1 MTEQNSNK
9 SHRQLK
15 SQMIN
20 YSNSGKDF
28 EIPVDIMEKWQ
39 RMVNIMSKLLHVP
52 TGFIMKVNAPNIQIF
67 TANVA
72 DTNPYHAGQNFELAG
87 LYCEEVMKSDDLLCV
102 PDALKDPEWDNNPEI
117 PAGFVYYLGYPIH
130 WPTGKMFGTI
140 CVQDYKNN
148 SYATDNKDLLKEF
161 RSVCEHD
168 LLMVQM
174 RVNLESI
181 VAERT
186 VDLRMSEE
194 RFRMTFEQAA
204 VGIAH
209 VAPDGKFIRINQKFC
224 NIVGYSNEE
233 MTARRFQDIMHL
245 EDLSIDLEYYDQM
258 LARKIETYSM
268 EKRYIHKNKTTVWVN
283 LTISLVW
290 KDIGDPDYFIAVI
303 EDISKRKKVEEAL
316 KKETEFQ
323 KLISKI
329 STLFINIPVVDI
341 DQAINKQFKEIG
353 EFFNAD
359 RVTIGQL
366 SEKGE
371 VLAATN
377 MWFSDK
383 VNAEKLATD
392 MMGATYPNLVNHLK
406 DQKYWSFSN
415 PDDFS
420 HWHPERETIEKMDF
434 KSGLVINTSFEKS
447 ILEIFV
453 IDIMHSNRVWTKNI
467 IEQVKLLGNI
477 FSNAL
482 NRKHAEQALLKEAKF
497 KQLVSQ
503 LSSKFTALS
512 GVEFEHAIENSLAE
526 VGSFFGVD
534 TVRLYQLS
542 PQGEVLKFRLK
553 WQSDQLAPQNEMTE
567 IHNMTYPNLAAH
579 YSSGKSIEFNK
590 FVDSPKW
597 PEVRNILKFFGTK
610 AGVGVPLESD
620 NSCVDVFA
628 MDTVISDYQWPD
640 GIIEQAK
647 VVGKVL
653 LSAILRREAEVIIQ
667 NGYSEIRQLKDQ
679 LKQENIYLKEEIK
692 VTKNFDTI
700 IGQSSALK
708 YVLHRL
714 EQVAPTNA
722 NVLIGGATGTGKEL
736 FANALHKISL
746 RKDKP
751 LIIVGC
757 ASLSPTLIESE
768 LFGHD
773 KGAFTGA
780 DNTRIG
786 RFELANGATIFLD
799 EIGDLPLELQPK
811 LLRIIQE
818 GEFERLGSSKT
829 RKVDVRIIVAT
840 NRNLEEEVEQGRF
853 RRDLYYRLSSF
864 IITIPPLKERT
875 DDIPLL
881 VNFLVDKFAKRHN
894 KNIKTIPKSVM
905 RKLTNYSWPGNV
917 RELEN
922 VIENALIISDK
933 GILIVELPSISKSSS
948 MHRTK
953 LQDIEKDHIIS
964 VLESTNW
971 KLGGT
976 GGAAEILGLKRTT
989 LYAKME
995 KLGIEKLK

>member
-9 SHRQLK
+9 SHRQLN
-15 SQMIN
+15 SQLIN

-52 TGFIMKVNAPNIQIF
+52 TGFIMKVNAPDIQIF

-87 LYCEEVMKSDDLLCV
+87 LYCEEVMKSDDSLCV

-168 LLMVQM
+168 LLMFQM
-174 RVNLESI
+174 RMNLESI
-181 VAERT
+181 VTERT
-186 VDLRMSEE
+186 VDLRLSEE
-194 RFRMTFEQAA
+194 LFRSTFEQAA

-209 VAPDGKFIRINQKFC
+209 VDKNGKFLRLNQKFC
-224 NIVGYSNEE
+224 EIVGYTKEE
-233 MTARRFQDIMHL
+233 MTAQTFQDITHP
-245 EDLSIDLEYYDQM
+245 EDLSTNLEYYKQM
-258 LARKIETYSM
+258 LAHEIETYSM
-268 EKRYIHKNKTTVWVN
+268 EKRYIKKNKTKVWVN
-283 LTISLVW
+283 LTVSLVW
-290 KDIGDPDYFIAVI
+290 KDNGSPDYFIAVI
-303 EDISKRKKVEEAL
+303 EDISKRKKVEKAL
-316 KKETEFQ
+316 KKETDFQ
-323 KLISKI
+323 ELISKI
-329 STLFINIPVVDI
+329 STLFINIPVEEI
-341 DQAINKQFKEIG
+341 DQTINKQFKEIG
-353 EFFNAD
+353 EFFDAD

-420 HWHPERETIEKMDF
+420 HWHPERETIEKTDF

-467 IEQVKLLGNI
+467 IDQVKLLGNI

-526 VGSFFGVD
+526 VGRFFDVD

-620 NSCVDVFA
+620 KSGVDVFA
-628 MDTVISDYQWPD
+628 MDTVISDYQWPN

-667 NGYSEIRQLKDQ
+667 NGYSEIRRLQNQ

-757 ASLSPTLIESE
+757 ASLSPTLIESD

-829 RKVDVRIIVAT
+829 RKVDVRIIAAT

-933 GILIVELPSISKSSS
+933 GILKVELPSISKSSS

>member
-1 MTEQNSNK
+1 MV
-9 SHRQLK
+9 
-15 SQMIN
+15 N
-20 YSNSGKDF
+20 YSDSGNDF

-52 TGFIMKVNAPNIQIF
+52 TGFIMKVNAPDIQIF

-102 PDALKDPEWDNNPEI
+102 PDALKDPKWDNNPEI
-117 PAGFVYYLGYPIH
+117 QAGFVYYLGYPIH
-130 WPTGKMFGTI
+130 WPTGKIFGTI

-209 VAPDGKFIRINQKFC
+209 AAPDGKFIRINQKFC

-233 MTARRFQDIMHL
+233 MTARRFQDITHP
-245 EDLSIDLEYYDQM
+245 EDLSIDLKYYEQM
-258 LARKIETYSM
+258 LAREIETYSI
-268 EKRYIHKNKTTVWVN
+268 EKRYIHKNKTAVWVN
-283 LTISLVW
+283 LTVSLVW

-316 KKETEFQ
+316 KKE
-323 KLISKI
+323 
-329 STLFINIPVVDI
+329 
-341 DQAINKQFKEIG
+341 G
-353 EFFNAD
+353 E
-359 RVTIGQL
+359 
-366 SEKGE
+366 
-371 VLAATN
+371 
-377 MWFSDK
+377 
-383 VNAEKLATD
+383 
-392 MMGATYPNLVNHLK
+392 
-406 DQKYWSFSN
+406 
-415 PDDFS
+415 
-420 HWHPERETIEKMDF
+420 
-434 KSGLVINTSFEKS
+434 
-447 ILEIFV
+447 
-453 IDIMHSNRVWTKNI
+453 
-467 IEQVKLLGNI
+467 
-477 FSNAL
+477 
-482 NRKHAEQALLKEAKF
+482 F

-512 GVEFEHAIENSLAE
+512 GVQFEHAIENSLE
-526 VGSFFGVD
+526 EIGNFFGVD

-579 YSSGKSIEFNK
+579 YSSGKSVVFNK

-620 NSCVDVFA
+620 NSGVDVFA

-667 NGYSEIRQLKDQ
+667 NGYSEIRRLKDQ

-757 ASLSPTLIESE
+757 ASLSPTLIESD

-799 EIGDLPLELQPK
+799 EIGDLPMELQPK

-829 RKVDVRIIVAT
+829 RKVDVRIIAAT

-853 RRDLYYRLSSF
+853 RQDLYYRLSSF

-881 VNFLVDKFAKRHN
+881 VNFLVNKFAKRYN

-922 VIENALIISDK
+922 IIENALIISDK
-933 GILIVELPSISKSSS
+933 GILKVELPGISKSPSI
-948 MHRTK
+948 HRSK

-971 KLGGT
+971 RLGGI

-989 LYAKME
+989 LYAKMD
-995 KLGIEKLK
+995 KLGIKKLI

>member
-1 MTEQNSNK
+1 MV
-9 SHRQLK
+9 
-15 SQMIN
+15 N

-28 EIPVDIMEKWQ
+28 EIPVDVMEKWQ

-72 DTNPYHAGQNFELAG
+72 DTNPYHAGQNFELNG
-87 LYCEEVMKSDDLLCV
+87 LYCEEVMKSDNLLCV
-102 PDALKDPEWDNNPEI
+102 PDALKNPEWENNPEI
-117 PAGFVYYLGYPIH
+117 PAGFIYYLGYPIH

-148 SYATDNKDLLKEF
+148 THATNNKELLVEF
-161 RSVCEHD
+161 RSVCEQD

-174 RVNLESI
+174 RMNLESI
-181 VAERT
+181 VAEQT

-204 VGIAH
+204 VGVAH
-209 VAPDGKFIRINQKFC
+209 VALDGIFLRINQRFC
-224 NIVGYSNEE
+224 DIVGYSTEE
-233 MTARRFQDIMHL
+233 MLTRTFQDITHPD
-245 EDLSIDLEYYDQM
+245 DLDTDLEYVRQV
-258 LARKIETYSM
+258 LADEIKTYSM
-268 EKRYIHKNKTTVWVN
+268 EKRYFKKNGKVVWIN
-283 LTISLVW
+283 LTVSLLRDDNG
-290 KDIGDPDYFIAVI
+290 KPRYFIAVV
-303 EDISKRKKVEEAL
+303 EDISERKLAVKALEKEA
-316 KKETEFQ
+316 EFQ
-323 KLISKI
+323 ELVANI
-329 STLFINIPVVDI
+329 STLFINLPADKI
-341 DQAINKQFKEIG
+341 DEAINEQFKKIG
-353 EFFNAD
+353 AFFNAD
-359 RVTIGQL
+359 RVTIAYL
-366 SEKGE
+366 PEKGE
-371 VLAATN
+371 PLPPAH

-383 VNAEKLATD
+383 KISEKITTL
-392 MMGATYPNLVNHLK
+392 MMGATYPNLVNYLK
-406 DQKYWSFSN
+406 DQEYWSFSVLE
-415 PDDFS
+415 PDKYS
-420 HWHPERETIEKMDF
+420 HWLPERETIEKTDF
-434 KSGLVINTSFEKS
+434 KSGLVINTSFKKS

-453 IDIMHSNRVWTKNI
+453 IDVMHSNRVWTKNI

-482 NRKHAEQALLKEAKF
+482 NRKHAEQALLKEAEF

-512 GVEFEHAIENSLAE
+512 GIQFEHAIENSLE
-526 VGSFFGVD
+526 EIGNFFGVD

-542 PQGEVLKFRLK
+542 LQGEVLKFRLK

-579 YSSGKSIEFNK
+579 YSSGKSVVFNK

-620 NSCVDVFA
+620 NSGVDVFA

-667 NGYSEIRQLKDQ
+667 NGYSEIRRLKDQ

-757 ASLSPTLIESE
+757 ASLSPTLIESD

-799 EIGDLPLELQPK
+799 EIGDLPMELQPK

-829 RKVDVRIIVAT
+829 RKVDVRIIAAT

-853 RRDLYYRLSSF
+853 RQDLYYRLSSF

-881 VNFLVDKFAKRHN
+881 VNFLVNKFAKRYN

-922 VIENALIISDK
+922 IIENALIISDK
-933 GILIVELPSISKSSS
+933 GILKVELPGISKSPSI
-948 MHRTK
+948 HRSK

-971 KLGGT
+971 RLGGI

-989 LYAKME
+989 LYAKMD
-995 KLGIEKLK
+995 KLGIKKLI

>member
-1 MTEQNSNK
+1 MV
-9 SHRQLK
+9 
-15 SQMIN
+15 N

-28 EIPVDIMEKWQ
+28 EIPVDVMEKWQ

-72 DTNPYHAGQNFELAG
+72 DTNPYHAGQNFELTG
-87 LYCEEVMKSDDLLCV
+87 LYCEEVMKSDNLLCV
-102 PDALKDPEWDNNPEI
+102 PDALKNPEWENNPEI
-117 PAGFVYYLGYPIH
+117 PEGFVYYLGYPIH

-148 SYATDNKDLLKEF
+148 PHATNNKELLVEF

-168 LLMVQM
+168 LLMVKM
-174 RVNLESI
+174 RMNLESI

-194 RFRMTFEQAA
+194 RFQMTFEQAA

-209 VAPDGKFIRINQKFC
+209 VALDGIFLRINQRFC
-224 NIVGYSNEE
+224 DIVGYSTEE
-233 MTARRFQDIMHL
+233 MLTRTFQDITHPD
-245 EDLSIDLEYYDQM
+245 DLDTDLEYVRQV
-258 LARKIETYSM
+258 LADEIKTYSM
-268 EKRYIHKNKTTVWVN
+268 EKRYFKKDGKVVWIN
-283 LTISLVW
+283 LTISLLREDNE
-290 KDIGDPDYFIAVI
+290 KPRYFIAVV
-303 EDISKRKKVEEAL
+303 EDISERKKAKEAL
-316 KKETEFQ
+316 KKE
-323 KLISKI
+323 
-329 STLFINIPVVDI
+329 
-341 DQAINKQFKEIG
+341 
-353 EFFNAD
+353 
-359 RVTIGQL
+359 
-366 SEKGE
+366 
-371 VLAATN
+371 
-377 MWFSDK
+377 
-383 VNAEKLATD
+383 AE
-392 MMGATYPNLVNHLK
+392 
-406 DQKYWSFSN
+406 
-415 PDDFS
+415 
-420 HWHPERETIEKMDF
+420 
-434 KSGLVINTSFEKS
+434 
-447 ILEIFV
+447 
-453 IDIMHSNRVWTKNI
+453 
-467 IEQVKLLGNI
+467 
-477 FSNAL
+477 
-482 NRKHAEQALLKEAKF
+482 F

-512 GVEFEHAIENSLAE
+512 GIEFEHAIENSLAE
-526 VGSFFGVD
+526 VGRFFGVD

-567 IHNMTYPNLAAH
+567 IHNMTYPNLAAY

-620 NSCVDVFA
+620 NSGVDVFA

-667 NGYSEIRQLKDQ
+667 NGYSEIRRLKDQ

-811 LLRIIQE
+811 LLRIISE

-829 RKVDVRIIVAT
+829 RKVDVRIIAAT

-922 VIENALIISDK
+922 VIENAIIISDK
-933 GILIVELPSISKSSS
+933 GILKVELPSISKSPS
-948 MHRTK
+948 MHRSK

-971 KLGGT
+971 RLGGI

-989 LYAKME
+989 LYAKMD
-995 KLGIEKLK
+995 KLGIKKLI